1 MINPEHVIPAHG
13 NLVMHSSY
21 IEMAED
27 TGYVLGDTIHLLR
40 NGEELIL
47 G

>member
-1 MINPEHVIPAHG
+1 MHG
-13 NLVMHSSY
+13 SY

-27 TGYVLGDTIHLLR
+27 AGYVLGDTIHLLR